1 MGSLRF
7 MAWFPANGG
16 AKDASPTTALSQ
28 RLSLNP
34 TGCAHGKRH
43 GNEQFLPCLQKTL
56 RTWQKVFAGA
66 NIWVSLRMPGM
77 PVPPRIAVIADTR
90 GSYVR
95 GLINGITAYGNDY
108 GPWSYR
114 LYSDPLDTAIPKR
127 ILDDGAVGVLARIH
141 LPRIGRDLARLG
153 VPVVDMLEEVPI
165 AGIPQI
171 VVDDRAVV
179 RLALDHL
186 LERGMKTVA
195 FLGLRG
201 VHYSEIRRGH
211 LIDLCREREGILRG
225 GPTAARHDPLTL
237 LINDTAAIQASERS
251 IGDWIAALPKPIGL
265 VACNDVW
272 ASSALSASRDRGV
285 DVPEQVA
292 VIGVDDDPIFC
303 QVSTV
308 ALSSV
313 DPNTF
318 KIGYQAA
325 AILHGMLSD
334 GLEPPPLS
342 YVDPAGVVARRSTH
356 VLAYANDEFVGI
368 VRYVREH
375 ACDGLTV
382 GHMVKKLGVSRRT
395 LERLFA
401 EHVGHSPSDEINR
414 VRLARVQAL
423 LVDTDSSL
431 EDVARVAGFAY
442 TESMRRAF
450 KARFGVA
457 PGQYRR
463 DKRPKSTTIPPRRIA
478 P

>member
-1 MGSLRF
+1 
-7 MAWFPANGG
+7 
-16 AKDASPTTALSQ
+16 
-28 RLSLNP
+28 
-34 TGCAHGKRH
+34 
-43 GNEQFLPCLQKTL
+43 
-56 RTWQKVFAGA
+56 
-66 NIWVSLRMPGM
+66 M

-95 GLINGITAYGNDY
+95 GLIGGITAYGHDY

-114 LYSDPLDTAIPKR
+114 LYSDPLDTTVPKR
-127 ILDDGAVGVLARIH
+127 ILDDGAAGVLARIH

-153 VPVVDMLEEVPI
+153 VPVVDMLEEVAI
-165 AGIPQI
+165 SGIPQI
-171 VVDDRAVV
+171 VVDDEAVV
-179 RLALDHL
+179 RLAIDHL
-186 LERGMKTVA
+186 LERGLKTVA

-211 LIDLCREREGILRG
+211 LIRLCREREGALHA
-225 GPTAARHDPLTL
+225 GPTAARNDPLTL
-237 LINDTAAIQASERS
+237 LINDTAAAQATERA
-251 IGDWIAALPKPIGL
+251 IGNWIAALPKPIGL

-272 ASSALSASRDRGV
+272 ASLALSASRDRGV
-285 DVPEQVA
+285 EVPEQVA

-308 ALSSV
+308 GLSSV

-325 AILHGMLSD
+325 ALLHGMLTD
-334 GLEPPPLS
+334 GLQPPPLN

-356 VLAYANDEFVGI
+356 VLAYPDSDFVGI
-368 VRYVREH
+368 VRYVRDH

-382 GHMVKKLGVSRRT
+382 GRMVKKLGVSRRT

-414 VRLARVQAL
+414 VRLARVQEL
-423 LVDTDSSL
+423 LVGTDSSL
-431 EDVARVAGFAY
+431 EDVARVAGFSYA
-442 TESMRRAF
+442 ESMRRAF

-463 DKRPKSTTIPPRRIA
+463 DKRPKGTAISPRSIA